1 MKRKELKNLAIKIAK
16 AEKRRQEA
24 ITEEEKHQA
33 EVEIMDLSGRVMNL
47 NDMMELDDLIQEM
60 IEKIS

>member
-1 MKRKELKNLAIKIAK
+1 MKRKELKNLATKIAK

-24 ITEEEKHQA
+24 TSEDEKYQA
-33 EVEIMDLSGRVMNL
+33 EVEIMNLSGRVMNL

-60 IEKIS
+60 IEKNS